1 MSMKRPA
8 QKRPLAGPPK
18 LVTPRKPGSSDDTTP
33 APVSYCAD
41 QFSYANIKSM
51 DNAVKVVGYVR
62 VSTERQAQE
71 GVSIDAQK
79 AKIRAYCAAMD
90 LVLVDMI
97 SDEGFSAKNLHR
109 PGIQRVC
116 DNLSTGTA
124 QGVVVVRLDRLT
136 RSVRD
141 LSELLDGPLKN
152 RDLISMADN
161 IDTRTPTG
169 RMILHVL
176 TSVSQWERETIG
188 ARTGEA
194 IRHVAAVTGG
204 WKWGGEPFG
213 WCWGPRDAEGR
224 LTLVPDEREQVV
236 IARIREL
243 VLQGMPQRL
252 VAETLTN
259 EGAPTKGGGPRWH
272 QGQVA
277 MVMRR
282 EGIASPRPSKG
293 TGRPRTTGKGVRPL
307 ASWRYRRAGTT

>member
-1 MSMKRPA
+1 MHSMGR
-8 QKRPLAGPPK
+8 R
-18 LVTPRKPGSSDDTTP
+18 S
-33 APVSYCAD
+33 
-41 QFSYANIKSM
+41 
-51 DNAVKVVGYVR
+51 VVGYVR
-62 VSTERQAQE
+62 VSTQMQAQE
-71 GVSIDAQK
+71 GVSLDAQRR
-79 AKIRAYCAAMD
+79 KIKAYCDLYELD
-90 LVLVDMI
+90 LVEI
-97 SDEGFSAKNLHR
+97 CADEGASGGSLQR
-109 PGIQRVC
+109 PGLQRA
-116 DNLSTGTA
+116 LSALQCGKATGI
-124 QGVVVVRLDRLT
+124 VISRLDRLT

-141 LSELLDGPLKN
+141 LSELLTDVFSAS
-152 RDLISMADN
+152 DLVSVSDN

-169 RMILHVL
+169 RLILHVL
-176 TSVSQWERETIG
+176 TSVAQWEREVG
-188 ARTGEA
+188 AARTSEG

-213 WCWGPRDAEGR
+213 YRYEGR
-224 LTLVPDEREQVV
+224 DDAGRLVLVRDEREQVV

-243 VLQGMPQRL
+243 VAAGMPQRL